1 MHAIYDLAPDCGAD
15 RVLLVM
21 LPGAMD
27 RAQDLMEQGLC
38 AALRERGL
46 PVDVV
51 AVDAHV
57 DYYFERTVIECLA
70 ADIIAPARDLGY
82 KRIWLLGISI
92 GGMGSMAYVREHAA
106 DIEGVVLL
114 APFLGARG
122 LIAEVMRAGG
132 LNQWTPGDIPPGDDE
147 RALVAWLRTY
157 RSADPA
163 LPAIF
168 LGYGKGDRFAPASTM
183 LAAQLPASRVVA
195 VEGGHDWQTWRA
207 LWQQLLDKGLFSN

>member
-1 MHAIYDLAPDCGAD
+1 MDAIYDLAPGRGAD

-27 RAQDLMEQGLC
+27 RAQDLLEQGFSV
-38 AALRERGL
+38 ALRERGL
-46 PVDVV
+46 PVDIV
-51 AVDAHV
+51 AADAHV
-57 DYYFERTVIECLA
+57 DYYLERNLIERLA
-70 ADIIAPARDLGY
+70 TEIIAPARSVGY
-82 KRIWLLGISI
+82 KRIWLMGISI

-114 APFLGARG
+114 APFLGTRG

-132 LNQWTPGDIPPGDDE
+132 LIHWTPGEIPPGDDE
-147 RALVAWLRTY
+147 RMLVAWLRTY
-157 RSADPA
+157 RAEDPA
-163 LPAIF
+163 WPAIF

-195 VEGGHDWQTWRA
+195 VEGGHDWQTWKA
-207 LWQQLLDKGLFSN
+207 LWQQLLDRGLFSD